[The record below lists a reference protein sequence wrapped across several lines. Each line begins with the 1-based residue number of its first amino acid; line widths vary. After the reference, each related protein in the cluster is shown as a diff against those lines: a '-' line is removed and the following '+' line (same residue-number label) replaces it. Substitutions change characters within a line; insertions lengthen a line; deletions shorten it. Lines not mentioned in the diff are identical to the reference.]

1 MRGGLVV
8 RSPVD
13 SLQRQAAVLNL
24 IVSTWI
30 LVRPSVTSRSVA
42 AQSTATASK
51 DNQELARL
59 YQQDQS
65 DRTPENEKLLGWKI
79 VTARDKARELRA
91 KELYANNA
99 LQTGAD
105 YYQTAMVLQHADLP
119 EDYLLAHELCVVAI
133 GKGEQ
138 QAKSLAAKSE
148 DRFLMEIGRPQR
160 FGTQFVSQNNG
171 PFRLY
176 AVDTGVTDE
185 LRRLMDV
192 PSLSEAKA
200 REARMNRKK

>member
-1 MRGGLVV
+1 MKNLTVKV
-8 RSPVD
+8 
-13 SLQRQAAVLNL
+13 LLILNL
-24 IVSTWI
+24 ITLAGI
-30 LVRPSVTSRSVA
+30 LFRPSFVSRSVA
-42 AQSTATASK
+42 AQPTATPVSE
-51 DNQELARL
+51 DNRELARL
-59 YQQDQS
+59 YQEDQA
-65 DRTPENEKLLGWKI
+65 DRTPENERLLGWKTI
-79 VTARDKARELRA
+79 TARDKARENRV
-91 KELYANNA
+91 KELYAKNG

-105 YYQTAMVLQHADLP
+105 YYHTAMVLQHADLP

-138 QAKSLAAKSE
+138 RAKSLAAKSE

-176 AVDTGVTDE
+176 TMGTGVTDE

-192 PSLSEAKA
+192 PSLAESKA
-200 REARMNRKK
+200 REARMNKKK